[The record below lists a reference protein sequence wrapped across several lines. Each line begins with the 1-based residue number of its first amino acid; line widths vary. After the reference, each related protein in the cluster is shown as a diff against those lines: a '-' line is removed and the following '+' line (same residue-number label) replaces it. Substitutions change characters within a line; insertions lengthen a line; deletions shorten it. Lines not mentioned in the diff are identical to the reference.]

1 MPTEYGQIYNQGV
14 KYLKINRYDSG
25 GLDRSDYLGQLTDLI
40 INYNDLGPI
49 QYNIITTQE
58 QDTYFVYGIQTRN
71 QSTSS
76 VNYEVLDYSFLAT
89 SASSFST
96 TFATTGNPG
105 EFYNNRVLSYG
116 NVNGNIL
123 GGLTASSG
131 IYTAPQTPN
140 EYIQIKISGSATS
153 SPSGLLS
160 IFVANSNGA
169 VVGDGGVLTQ
179 LVNSTFTSGDFNQV
193 FYLTSS
199 MKFIENDN
207 IGFGVVTGGSNTVT
221 VSKFHVSMSLYSASI
236 NPATSSLVIF
246 DPEFIDFDYN
256 DYNALLGNAEI
267 PQFSSQ
273 FMDVDYT
280 STFTSPVNFDLIISG
295 TADRAQ
301 VQDSNY
307 SSYTWSALRYWGS
320 RYNSFLQPQSKYD
333 FLRGIVYGDFNDI
346 STDGSGLGALPAAE
360 QNQTYMAYFD
370 GVGGTGP
377 EIIGQT
383 AYFIKYLIDEQGN
396 IVNPEPDTIALYNL
410 LDSYEPGKNALV
422 RLISGDPAQ
431 SSNPN
436 DDSLTGLH
444 PITHVGRISPIL
456 ITETGSGR
464 LDYITTMSF
473 ANLDGSLLAQATQD
487 LVAKFQSSTGSVFT
501 SNTDWVSM
509 PYQNDLY
516 STNWSNNPN
525 SPAFINWRLDNYSTI
540 TANTRIRLRVSFY
553 VRKAGD
559 NTNSFQ
565 FRILK
570 NSDQNNIFFT
580 SPEWSVDNTFG
591 WYAEAWTEWFDASI
605 NDYFTVQYKVGTGGT
620 GFQIQ
625 ILGVAGGASGT
636 TLTVEQE
643 TPLNTGFINGITGAT
658 SSYWSVGTYT
668 TGSNTT
674 VLTAS
679 NALYDLY
686 TAGDLIQSTP
696 SASSL
701 MGFTTI
707 ATPFYPI
714 LPGDYIRFEYNE
726 NRKHCITDVSDLNG
740 LHLTVV
746 PPIATSSILDHF
758 VLYRIIND
766 GTYVILDV
774 NKVQAGSSFTGIIQ
788 PQYVSQTLKANYN
801 NIIQNLTSKGLI
813 S

>member
-1 MPTEYGQIYNQGV
+1 MPIEYGQIYNQGV
-14 KYLKINRYDSG
+14 KYLKVNRYDSG

-49 QYNIITTQE
+49 QYNIVTTQE
-58 QDTYFVYGIQTRN
+58 QSDYFVYGIQTRN
-71 QSTSS
+71 QVTES
-76 VNYEVLDYSFLAT
+76 VNYSISDYSFLAT

-96 TFATTGNPG
+96 TFLPLGNPG
-105 EFYNNRVLSYG
+105 DFYNNRVSSYG
-116 NVNGNIL
+116 NINGNIL

-140 EYIQIKISGSATS
+140 EYIQIRISGSATS
-153 SPSGLLS
+153 SPLGILGTF
-160 IFVANSNGA
+160 IANSNGA
-169 VVGDGGVLTQ
+169 VVGDGGVLIQ
-179 LVNSTFTSGDFNQV
+179 IVNTNFASGDFDQV

-221 VSKFHVSMSLYSASI
+221 VSKFHVSMSLYNASI
-236 NPATSSLVIF
+236 NPATSSLIIF

-256 DYNALLGNAEI
+256 DYNALFGNAES

-295 TADRAQ
+295 TADKAQ

-307 SSYTWSALRYWGS
+307 SSQAWSNI
-320 RYNSFLQPQSKYD
+320 RYNGVRSNSSNFNRLT
-333 FLRGIVYGDFNDI
+333 RNGGYGSSPNV
-346 STDGSGLGALPAAE
+346 E
-360 QNQTYMAYFD
+360 QNKTYMAYFD

-396 IVNPEPDTIALYNL
+396 VVNPEPDTIALYNL

-444 PITHVGRISPIL
+444 PITHVGRIAPIL
-456 ITETGSGR
+456 ITETGSGNM
-464 LDYITTMSF
+464 DYITTMSF
-473 ANLDGSLLAQATQD
+473 ANLDGSLLAQATQN
-487 LVAKFQSSTGSVFT
+487 LTAKFQSSTGSVFI
-501 SNTDWVSM
+501 SNTDWVPMS
-509 PYQNDLY
+509 YQNDLY
-516 STNWSNNPN
+516 STNWAEQPSSN
-525 SPAFINWRLDNYSTI
+525 NWRLINYSTNA
-540 TANTRIRLRVSFY
+540 ANTRIRLRVSFY

-570 NSDQNNIFFT
+570 NDDQNNIFFT
-580 SPEWSVDNTFG
+580 SPEWSVDNTNG

-643 TPLNTGFINGITGAT
+643 TPLNTGFVNGTTGAT

-701 MGFTTI
+701 FNFTTI

-726 NRKHCITDVSDLNG
+726 NRKHYITDVSDLNG

-788 PQYVSQTLKANYN
+788 PQYVSQTLKTNYN
-801 NIIQNLTSKGLI
+801 DIIQNLTSKGLI

>member
-58 QDTYFVYGIQTRN
+58 QSDYFVYGIQTRN
-71 QSTSS
+71 QVTES
-76 VNYEVLDYSFLAT
+76 VNYNILSSSIGMQDATPFTTILDDTTTVGVDVGGGYTVLSGNASLLGSFGSYLVPRT
-89 SASSFST
+89 PNVQLFLTISASYTNSS
-96 TFATTGNPG
+96 
-105 EFYNNRVLSYG
+105 
-116 NVNGNIL
+116 
-123 GGLTASSG
+123 GLTSNARLFYGTYNDDISQTFTIDTNGSPTSIPNGSSG
-131 IYTAPQTPN
+131 ILAFTWSN
-140 EYIQIKISGSATS
+140 FS
-153 SPSGLLS
+153 SNIL
-160 IFVANSNGA
+160 
-169 VVGDGGVLTQ
+169 
-179 LVNSTFTSGDFNQV
+179 
-193 FYLTSS
+193 
-199 MKFIENDN
+199 ENDLSNSYVFGIITDDSTLN
-207 IGFGVVTGGSNTVT
+207 ITNFKVI
-221 VSKFHVSMSLYSASI
+221 VSQSQAPNFSYPTL
-236 NPATSSLVIF
+236 TIF
-246 DPEFIDFDYN
+246 DPEFIDFEYN
-256 DYNALLGNAEI
+256 DYNALFGNAEI

-307 SSYTWSALRYWGS
+307 SSQAWSNI
-320 RYNSFLQPQSKYD
+320 RYNGVRSNSS
-333 FLRGIVYGDFNDI
+333 DFNRL
-346 STDGSGLGALPAAE
+346 TRNGGYGVLPNVE
-360 QNQTYMAYFD
+360 QNKTYMAYFD

-396 IVNPEPDTIALYNL
+396 VVNPEPDTIALYNL
-410 LDSYEPGKNALV
+410 LDSYEPGENALV

-444 PITHVGRISPIL
+444 PITHVGRIAPIL

-464 LDYITTMSF
+464 LDYVTTMSF

-487 LVAKFQSSTGSVFT
+487 LVAKFQSNIAATFI

-509 PYQNDLY
+509 PYQTDLY

-553 VRKAGD
+553 VREAGD

-580 SPEWSVDNTFG
+580 SPEWSVNTNG
-591 WYAEAWTEWFDASI
+591 KYEEAWTEWFDASI

-674 VLTAS
+674 ILTAS

-766 GTYVILDV
+766 GTYVVLDV
-774 NKVQAGSSFTGIIQ
+774 NKVQAGNSFTGIIQ
-788 PQYVSQTLKANYN
+788 PQYVSQTLKTNYN
-801 NIIQNLTSKGLI
+801 DIIQNLTSKGLI

>member
-1 MPTEYGQIYNQGV
+1 MPIEYGQVYNQGV
-14 KYLKINRYDSG
+14 KYLKVNRYDSG

-49 QYNIITTQE
+49 QYNIVTTQE
-58 QDTYFVYGIQTRN
+58 QSDYFVYGIQTRN
-71 QSTSS
+71 QVTES
-76 VNYEVLDYSFLAT
+76 VNYSVSDYSFLAT

-96 TFATTGNPG
+96 TFLPSGNPG
-105 EFYNNRVLSYG
+105 DFYNNRVLSYG

-179 LVNSTFTSGDFNQV
+179 LVNLTFTSGDFNQV

-256 DYNALLGNAEI
+256 DYNALFGNAEI

-307 SSYTWSALRYWGS
+307 SSQAWSNI
-320 RYNSFLQPQSKYD
+320 RYNGVRSNSSNFNRLT
-333 FLRGIVYGDFNDI
+333 RNGGYGSSPNV
-346 STDGSGLGALPAAE
+346 E
-360 QNQTYMAYFD
+360 QNKTYMAYFD

-396 IVNPEPDTIALYNL
+396 VVNPEPDTIALYNL
-410 LDSYEPGKNALV
+410 LDSYELGENALV
-422 RLISGDPAQ
+422 RLISSDPAQ

-456 ITETGSGR
+456 MSETGSKFNETSSV
-464 LDYITTMSF
+464 LYFDDF
-473 ANLDGSLLAQATQD
+473 AQ
-487 LVAKFQSSTGSVFT
+487 
-501 SNTDWVSM
+501 
-509 PYQNDLY
+509 
-516 STNWSNNPN
+516 
-525 SPAFINWRLDNYSTI
+525 YSTI
-540 TANTRIRLRVSFY
+540 STPEYGFRAITTTDTSIPYSNPEYTIICNLETFASANYNNGTGVYTFPSNTYTYYNRVNFI
-553 VRKAGD
+553 ANGQI
-559 NTNSFQ
+559 NG
-565 FRILK
+565 
-570 NSDQNNIFFT
+570 FFT
-580 SPEWSVDNTFG
+580 TNAPIGSTFTVTVRIKKNG
-591 WYAEAWTEWFDASI
+591 SIIAYQDVLFTKSI
-605 NDYFTVQYKVGTGGT
+605 NNPYATSYIESFNFNT
-620 GFQIQ
+620 GFQNFNIGDV
-625 ILGVAGGASGT
+625 I
-636 TLTVEQE
+636 TLTYDGFT
-643 TPLNTGFINGITGAT
+643 TPGVSSANPTLLSGITFKAQNEYPAA
-658 SSYWSVGTYT
+658 S
-668 TGSNTT
+668 
-674 VLTAS
+674 LTAS
-679 NALYDLY
+679 APYWTIGTYLTGNNVSVLTSSIDLVNYYDPSLYQSQSQAMLDWGFNPVSLAFQPQ
-686 TAGDLIQSTP
+686 AGD
-696 SASSL
+696 
-701 MGFTTI
+701 F
-707 ATPFYPI
+707 
-714 LPGDYIRFEYNE
+714 IRIEYNPDKVF
-726 NRKHCITDVSDLNG
+726 NITKVEATDRLY
-740 LHLTVV
+740 LTVV
-746 PPIATSSILDHF
+746 PPIPTGSFLDHF
-758 VLYRIIND
+758 ALYRIIND

-788 PQYVSQTLKANYN
+788 PQYVSQTLKTNYN
-801 NIIQNLTSKGLI
+801 DIIQNLTSKGLI